1 MIYFEYTPDSYL
13 NLLKAYAKKFN
24 TELVNNSIVI
34 PEAIGK
40 GDLHYV
46 KTFDG
51 AEAVISDYILT
62 EILLLRR
69 LPSGATN
76 FLIVIN
82 SNDKMRLNMSNDEK
96 KSFTLENSPFAFL
109 GTSLTEYTAMV
120 PAHTLIR
127 SIIISLP
134 SHWVAGLLS
143 EEDENALLNKYLEFA
158 FSHKQ
163 FLPLDEK
170 MKLLLS
176 EVLDLERRDPLFQ
189 VKMNTGITN
198 IISQFLQSLGQI
210 IHEQKMI
217 DSTVLPPD
225 DIERLQKVE
234 RLIIQS
240 LDSDEAPDI
249 DQLAKE
255 VSMSASTLQRKFK
268 KLYNQGIYEYY
279 QNYRLEEARRMLLV
293 KQLPVQEVAYTLGFK
308 DPGHFSRSYKKKFGF
323 SPSQT

>member
-13 NLLKAYAKKFN
+13 NLLKAYARKFN
-24 TELVNNSIVI
+24 TELVNNSIII
-34 PEAIGK
+34 PEANGK

-46 KTFDG
+46 QTFDG
-51 AEAVISDYILT
+51 AEAIISDYVIN

-69 LPSGATN
+69 LPSDKTN
-76 FLIVIN
+76 YIIVLN
-82 SNDKMRLNMSNDEK
+82 SNDKMRLNISNDEK
-96 KSFTLENSPFAFL
+96 KSYAHENSPFAFL
-109 GTSLTEYTAMV
+109 GTSLTEYAAMV
-120 PAHTLIR
+120 PADTYIR
-127 SIIISLP
+127 NIIISLP

-143 EEDENALLNKYLEFA
+143 EENENALLNKYLEFT
-158 FSHKQ
+158 FTHKQ

-170 MKLLLS
+170 LKLLFT
-176 EVLDLERRDPLFQ
+176 EVLDLEKTDPLFQ
-189 VKMNTGITN
+189 IKVNAGITN
-198 IISQFLQSLGQI
+198 LISQFLMTLGQI
-210 IHEQKMI
+210 INEQKLI
-217 DSTVLPPD
+217 DTTTLPED

-240 LDSDEAPDI
+240 LDSDDAPDI

-255 VSMSASTLQRKFK
+255 VAMSASTLQRKFK

-293 KQLPVQEVAYTLGFK
+293 KQVPVQEVAYTLGFK

-323 SPSQT
+323 TPSQT